1 MQRTL
6 GLEDLKT
13 KGFPDMEIIS
23 MGQWQSIF
31 QMYGPKG
38 TNSKNSQVV
47 HFTEKDSVED
57 DIVNIT
63 KNRNIVLSENENIE
77 NNEILQIYERDVMND
92 GTHGSK
98 IPNIVTPEESLNH
111 HRKKMEKGEEE
122 EVVEVEV
129 EVEAFE
135 IKLTLNDDNYD
146 DNNGNNDDHKNNNDD
161 HNNNDND
168 YNYNNYNNNHHTSEK
183 YSDMD
188 LESNFEKKSIQNNKA
203 GPWICTPSYCK
214 ACQHEI
220 EKRIDDIHSNFQ
232 NIIFDVTILQPD
244 LVDNNILE
252 ITTGN
257 VIPMDDSTKDG
268 DNSMPTA
275 VSTGPQYNRRNPA
288 RVRSSRRGLK
298 VVKVSLSSTDLISN
312 VKIKLAEKVDEDTF
326 RGLAGHVLMYGGMP
340 MTDNQLSLRDYK
352 VKSGETLCLQIVRNT
367 SANGDG
373 DIFALLSSITNKSG
387 YFSEKGFQGSFLSG
401 SGLLAASSANVST
414 SFSPSTAHIDTPIDI
429 EDSVIHVDTIDPR
442 SMEISMKQIIEFTG
456 CTFDV
461 ARKMLIKCQYN
472 VNEACAVISDEM

>member
-1 MQRTL
+1 
-6 GLEDLKT
+6 
-13 KGFPDMEIIS
+13 MEIIS

-63 KNRNIVLSENENIE
+63 ENRNIVLSENENIE
-77 NNEILQIYERDVMND
+77 NNEILKIYERDVMND
-92 GTHGSK
+92 DTHGSK
-98 IPNIVTPEESLNH
+98 IPIIVTPEESLNH
-111 HRKKMEKGEEE
+111 HRKKMEMGEEE

-183 YSDMD
+183 YTDTD
-188 LESNFEKKSIQNNKA
+188 LENNLEKKSIQNNKA

-352 VKSGETLCLQIVRNT
+352 VKSGESLCLQIVRNT

-461 ARKMLIKCQYN
+461 ARKMLMKCKYN